1 MVPQTIS
8 LHRLLQLVFIV
19 VLSMLFCAPQAQQ
32 NNRPARGSI
41 VFGVEKPPIEIDSQV
56 MEPFRQAFVKVAQK
70 VVPSVVSVIPT
81 RIDTVLFYR
90 NPFYRDPFGFDAPE
104 EEPRQQKR
112 KIQGLGSGVIVSKN
126 GYILTN
132 YHVVAGAEEIE
143 IQLSDN
149 RVFPGTIAGL
159 DSLSDVAVIKI
170 TGNVPSDLPVAF
182 LGNSEKLQVGEWVGA
197 IGNPFSLT
205 STITSGIVS
214 ALGRR
219 VGAELTYQN
228 FIQTDAAINPGN
240 SGGAL
245 VTVDGAVIG
254 INTLIFSETGGFM
267 GIGFAIPVNMA
278 RKVMEDLIYEGR
290 VIRGYAG
297 ISVQEVTQQIQKA
310 LNLESTQGALV
321 VDVPPGQPA
330 AKAGFLAG
338 DVIIAVGEKK
348 VENANDLTNIVASL
362 KPEKEVPI
370 TVIRNGKQVVL
381 KLKPADRASEQTT
394 EGPTRQQPH
403 PQRSDVENKTGI
415 GVQTLTDDI
424 RTQLNIP
431 ANIRGVVVS
440 SISPEVTD
448 SRAMLRRGDVIVRV
462 KTEQKQWQS
471 IPDERAYSNFAKGLK
486 KGQAVILQ
494 VQRQRRSFI
503 VSFEVQ

>member
-1 MVPQTIS
+1 MNTIAVIFRS
-8 LHRLLQLVFIV
+8 ARNPFFMLVS
-19 VLSMLFCAPQAQQ
+19 VLIFCTPQAGQ
-32 NNRPARGSI
+32 NGRPSRGSI
-41 VFGVEKPPIEIDSQV
+41 EFGAEKPPVELDSQGIG
-56 MEPFRQAFVKVAQK
+56 PFRDAFVKVAQK
-70 VVPSVVSVIPT
+70 VVPSVVSVLPT

-90 NPFYRDPFGFDAPE
+90 NPFYRDPFGFGPDE
-104 EEPRQQKR
+104 EQPQQRRR
-112 KIQGLGSGVIVSKN
+112 KVQGLGSGVIVSKK

-143 IQLSDN
+143 IMLSDN
-149 RVFPGTIAGL
+149 RVFPATIAGQ

-170 TGNVPSDLPVAF
+170 KGKIPSDLPVAY
-182 LGNSEKLQVGEWVGA
+182 LGNSERLEVGAWVAA

-245 VTVDGAVIG
+245 VTVDGAVVG

-278 RKVMEDLIYEGR
+278 RRVMEDLIYEGR

-297 ISVQEVTQQIQKA
+297 VSVQEITPQIQKG
-310 LNLESTQGALV
+310 LNLESSQGALV

-330 AKAGFLAG
+330 SKAGFNPG
-338 DVIIAVGEKK
+338 DVIVAVGDRK
-348 VENANDLTNIVASL
+348 VESANDLTNIIASL
-362 KPEKEVPI
+362 KPQKEVVVTI
-370 TVIRNGKQVVL
+370 IRNGKTMTL
-381 KLKPADRASEQTT
+381 KLTPADRATEQTAET
-394 EGPTRQQPH
+394 PTKQQPH
-403 PQRSDVENKTGI
+403 PQRDEVGNKTGI
-415 GVQTLTDDI
+415 GVENLTDEIRSQLDI
-424 RTQLNIP
+424 PQGVK
-431 ANIRGVVVS
+431 GVVVI

-448 SRAMLRRGDVIVRV
+448 SRTMLRQGDVIVRV
-462 KTEQKQWQS
+462 KTGQQQWDPISDKQMFY
-471 IPDERAYSNFAKGLK
+471 DFAKKLK
-486 KGQAVILQ
+486 KGQSVILQ
-494 VQRQRRSFI
+494 VQRQQHSFI
-503 VSFEVQ
+503 VAFDVL

>member
-1 MVPQTIS
+1 MNATAAI
-8 LHRLLQLVFIV
+8 LRLLFNPFIMV
-19 VLSMLFCAPQAQQ
+19 IPLLIYCFPQAAQ
-32 NNRPARGSI
+32 NNKPPRGSI
-41 VFGVEKPPIEIDSQV
+41 EFGVEKPPIQLDTQEIGPLKD
-56 MEPFRQAFVKVAQK
+56 AFVKIARK
-70 VVPSVVSVIPT
+70 VVPSVVSVLPT

-90 NPFYRDPFGFDAPE
+90 NPFYRDPFGFGPDQ
-104 EEPRQQKR
+104 EEPQQRRR

-143 IQLSDN
+143 IMLFDN
-149 RVFPGTIAGL
+149 RVFAAAIAGL

-170 TGNVPSDLPVAF
+170 KGSVPSDLPVAY
-182 LGNSEKLQVGEWVGA
+182 LGNSDHLETGAWVAA

-245 VTVDGAVIG
+245 VTIDGAVVG

-267 GIGFAIPVNMA
+267 GIGFAIPINMA

-297 ISVQEVTQQIQKA
+297 VSVQEITPEVQKA
-310 LNLESTQGALV
+310 LNLQSSQGALV
-321 VDVPPGQPA
+321 VDVPAGQPA
-330 AKAGFLAG
+330 SKAGFRPG
-338 DVIIAVGEKK
+338 DVIIAVGDKK
-348 VENANDLTNIVASL
+348 VESANDLTNIIASL
-362 KPEKEVPI
+362 KPQKEVPVTI
-370 TVIRNGKQVVL
+370 IRNGKEMVL
-381 KLKPADRASEQTT
+381 KLKPGDRASEQTSET
-394 EGPTRQQPH
+394 PLKQQPH

-415 GVQTLTDDI
+415 GVDNLTDEI
-424 RTQLNIP
+424 RNQLGIP
-431 ANIRGVVVS
+431 SGIKGVVVT

-448 SRAMLRRGDVIVRV
+448 SRTMLRQGDVIVQV
-462 KTEQKQWQS
+462 KTGQQQWQAVS
-471 IPDERAYSNFAKGLK
+471 DKQMFYSFAKKLK
-486 KGQAVILQ
+486 KSQSVILQ
-494 VQRQRRSFI
+494 VQRQQHSFI
-503 VSFEVQ
+503 VAFDVL

>member
-1 MVPQTIS
+1 MDNSTTAFRS
-8 LHRLLQLVFIV
+8 LFNPFFMLMLLLI
-19 VLSMLFCAPQAQQ
+19 FCFTQAAQ

-41 VFGVEKPPIEIDSQV
+41 EFGAEKPPVQLDSQII
-56 MEPFRQAFVKVAQK
+56 PFRDAFVKVAKK
-70 VVPSVVSVIPT
+70 VVPSVVSVLPT

-90 NPFYRDPFGFDAPE
+90 NPFYHDPFGFGPGDEQP
-104 EEPRQQKR
+104 QQRRR

-143 IQLSDN
+143 IMLFDN
-149 RVFPGTIAGL
+149 RVFAATIAGL
-159 DSLSDVAVIKI
+159 DSLSDVAAVKIKG
-170 TGNVPSDLPVAF
+170 TVPSDLPVAY
-182 LGNSEKLQVGEWVGA
+182 LGNSDHLEAGAWVAA

-219 VGAELTYQN
+219 VGSELTYQN

-245 VTVDGAVIG
+245 VTVDGAVVG

-267 GIGFAIPVNMA
+267 GIGFAIPINMA
-278 RKVMEDLIYEGR
+278 RRVMEDLIYEGR

-297 ISVQEVTQQIQKA
+297 VSVQEITPEVQKA
-310 LNLESTQGALV
+310 LNLESSQGALV

-330 AKAGFLAG
+330 AKAGFHPG
-338 DVIIAVGEKK
+338 DVIIAVGDKK
-348 VENANDLTNIVASL
+348 VESANDLTNIIASL
-362 KPEKEVPI
+362 KPQREVSVTI
-370 TVIRNGKQVVL
+370 IRNGKKMEM
-381 KLKPADRASEQTT
+381 KLTPGDRAAEQTT
-394 EGPTRQQPH
+394 EAPSKQQPH

-415 GVQTLTDDI
+415 GVDNLTDEI
-424 RTQLNIP
+424 RNQLNIP
-431 ANIRGVVVS
+431 SEIKGVVVT

-448 SRAMLRRGDVIVRV
+448 SRTMLRQGDVIVQV
-462 KTEQKQWQS
+462 KTGQQQWQPVS
-471 IPDERAYSNFAKGLK
+471 DKQMFYGFAKKLK
-486 KGQAVILQ
+486 KGQSVILQ
-494 VQRQRRSFI
+494 VQRQQHSFI
-503 VSFEVQ
+503 VAFNVL